1 MNKKPLDLCDV
12 KTYEDWRD
20 FVQLISSLI
29 PFGVKF
35 FEIYKKLSASG
46 AICNGYYLNYT
57 IEDLTFESLILS
69 AFANF
74 KLGFFEKS
82 HDNKMGIT
90 LDEYRTFVQSFLDEN
105 LKLKESKEIENIIH
119 DFIEAFGLSK
129 IKTFNRSL
137 WFILNKKLKM

>member
-20 FVQLISSLI
+20 FVQLIDSLI

-74 KLGFFEKS
+74 KLGFFEKKATIIKWVS
-82 HDNKMGIT
+82 LSMN
-90 LDEYRTFVQSFLDEN
+90 
-105 LKLKESKEIENIIH
+105 IERLFKVFWMRI
-119 DFIEAFGLSK
+119 
-129 IKTFNRSL
+129 
-137 WFILNKKLKM
+137 